1 MEKEPILS
9 VREIQPDDIEHI
21 CRYWL
26 DSEPGYLES
35 MGVDLKKLPTRE
47 NLTNMLS
54 QQINAP
60 YNQKASYAL
69 IWLIDRVPC
78 GHSNV
83 NPITFGESAFMHLH
97 LWKPDHRQKGIGT
110 RLVQL
115 SLPYFFE
122 NLDLKELYCEPYA
135 LNPAPNKTLQKVGF
149 TFVKRYKTIPGSLN
163 FEQEVNRWMLSRA
176 DYEKLHA
183 SMPGK

>member
-9 VREIQPDDIEHI
+9 VREIQLDDIEHI

-26 DSEPGYLES
+26 ESEPGYLES
-35 MGVDLKKLPTRE
+35 MGVDLQKLPTRE
-47 NLTNMLS
+47 NLTNMLL
-54 QQINAP
+54 QQINSP
-60 YNQKASYAL
+60 YNLKASYAL
-69 IWLIDRVPC
+69 VWVVDGIPS

-83 NPITFGESAFMHLH
+83 NPVVFGESAFMHLH

-122 NLDLKELYCEPYA
+122 NLKLKELYCEPYA
-135 LNPAPNKTLQKVGF
+135 LNPAPNKTLEKVGF
-149 TFVKRYKTIPGSLN
+149 SFLKKYITTPGSLN

-176 DYEKLHA
+176 TYEKLCA
-183 SMPGK
+183 VTPNK